1 MLQAVRE
8 RGELDEWLRFFLR
21 GVEQQANDAV
31 GRAER
36 LVDLREQYRLLVAG
50 ATRSQAVMLV
60 DIAFGHPI
68 LTARLVEANTGVKRP
83 TALRMLDQLVGLGIL
98 QEMEPGPRSQRRF
111 VAHEVLRLLDEGP
124 P

>member
-1 MLQAVRE
+1 
-8 RGELDEWLRFFLR
+8 
-21 GVEQQANDAV
+21 
-31 GRAER
+31 
-36 LVDLREQYRLLVAG
+36 
-50 ATRSQAVMLV
+50 MLV